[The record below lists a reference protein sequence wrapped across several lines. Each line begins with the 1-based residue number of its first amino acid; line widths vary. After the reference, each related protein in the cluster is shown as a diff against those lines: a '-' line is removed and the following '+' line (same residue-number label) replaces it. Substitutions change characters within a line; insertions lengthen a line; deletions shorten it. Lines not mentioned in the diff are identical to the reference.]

1 MDGFGRVEI
10 QILNETRS
18 PFSSNIWLAGHPRF
32 QISIENA
39 SLFQW
44 KIDGLVGSCKGFHQ
58 DSEIVSRGGIL
69 YHTWPTPP
77 GFLFR
82 IYLVALHPGILYHTV
97 PHELSITKVP
107 HAAFYFSLCA
117 WNCISKYWKNHAKKS
132 NVSKPDIQYFIRNFI
147 QNLISGYRP
156 YSPYLSDSKSF
167 LAHTECGA
175 SSQIYLKFNRFV
187 W

>member
-1 MDGFGRVEI
+1 M
-10 QILNETRS
+10 
-18 PFSSNIWLAGHPRF
+18 AGHPRF

-44 KIDGLVGSCKGFHQ
+44 KIDGLVGNCKGFHQ

-97 PHELSITKVP
+97 PHVSITKVP

-117 WNCISKYWKNHAKKS
+117 WTCILKKPREKIKC
-132 NVSKPDIQYFIRNFI
+132 VETGHPGFHPEFI
-147 QNLISGYRP
+147 QNLISEVPPIFPLVIGVFHRYP
-156 YSPYLSDSKSF
+156 
-167 LAHTECGA
+167 
-175 SSQIYLKFNRFV
+175 LKFREKKSTQKNSPRPDKTS
-187 W
+187 

>member
-1 MDGFGRVEI
+1 MGQFRRVEI

-32 QISIENA
+32 Q
-39 SLFQW
+39 W
-44 KIDGLVGSCKGFHQ
+44 KFDGLVGSCKGFHQ

-69 YHTWPTPP
+69 YHTWPTPS

-97 PHELSITKVP
+97 PHELSITAVP
-107 HAAFYFSLCA
+107 HAAFYFSACA

-132 NVSKPDIQYFIRNFI
+132 NVSKPVIQYFIRNFI
-147 QNLISGYRP
+147 QNLSSGSCPIFPLVAP
-156 YSPYLSDSKSF
+156 YKVR
-167 LAHTECGA
+167 T
-175 SSQIYLKFNRFV
+175 SSGPKLPV
-187 W
+187 WNGSN